1 MLLGDDALMNR
12 REANLRRFAQ
22 QLGMEAHLEL
32 LREALTHSS
41 YAHEAGPGTK
51 HNERLE
57 FLGDA
62 VLGVIVSRGL
72 YLAHGDLP
80 EGRLSRLRAAIVNET
95 SLADQARAIGLGDVI
110 WLGKGEERTDGRDKA
125 SVLSDAYE
133 AVVAALFLSGGLPAA
148 SRFVEGHFGH
158 RMGQPAP
165 DEGYRDFKT
174 RLQEAA
180 QRRLGVAPEYTQSD
194 VRGPDHAREF
204 DIVVTLAGVEYGR
217 GTGTSK
223 KRAQRAAAEKALAR
237 LLAEDDGPAK

>member
-57 FLGDA
+57 
-62 VLGVIVSRGL
+62 VSRRRRARGHRQPG
-72 YLAHGDLP
+72 AVPPMATCPRGA
-80 EGRLSRLRAAIVNET
+80 SRLRAAIVNET

-174 RLQEAA
+174 RLQGGRPAA
-180 QRRLGVAPEYTQSD
+180 AGRGAGVHRSPI